1 MKNLLAILL
10 IYSTTIPG
18 IAQRKAVRNRVTT
31 AVVKKTKKQSV
42 VEESRQSESF
52 LSKEQLSSTAK
63 LMFVDSIVV
72 EKDDFYKYIPLPA
85 ESGSFITIPPNG
97 QQNLIGEAF
106 VNGQNRQCFYAAGDT
121 LSAFLFCADKLANG
135 WAEPQKVKDITN
147 NFNFVGFPCQ
157 LSDGMPLF
165 FAGKGKKSLGGYDIF
180 MTRYDREKGFYL
192 LPENYGLP
200 FNSTANDYL
209 LVIDEPD
216 SLGWLVT
223 DRHQPEGKVCI
234 YTFVPTKV
242 RKTYETD
249 NLTDAELYSLAIIN
263 KIADTWQ
270 FGNRQAALRRLE
282 RLRQRTETLAV
293 HFFSFPID
301 DHSIY
306 IKKED
311 FKNPQ
316 NIQQLEAYQMEKEQ
330 LVELKQQLN
339 QLREEYK
346 ENVGSFKANLKEKI
360 KLLENEY
367 IQLKLNVKRIHKD
380 IINSENN
387 LINN

>member
-1 MKNLLAILL
+1 M
-10 IYSTTIPG
+10 
-18 IAQRKAVRNRVTT
+18 
-31 AVVKKTKKQSV
+31 
-42 VEESRQSESF
+42 
-52 LSKEQLSSTAK
+52 TAK
-63 LMFVDSIVV
+63 KVSI
-72 EKDDFYKYIPLPA
+72 
-85 ESGSFITIPPNG
+85 
-97 QQNLIGEAF
+97 
-106 VNGQNRQCFYAAGDT
+106 
-121 LSAFLFCADKLANG
+121 
-135 WAEPQKVKDITN
+135 
-147 NFNFVGFPCQ
+147 
-157 LSDGMPLF
+157 
-165 FAGKGKKSLGGYDIF
+165 
-180 MTRYDREKGFYL
+180 L

-346 ENVGSFKANLKEKI
+346 ENGGSFKANLKEKI